1 MYSLSAL
8 LLLTPAVLAAQAPQF
23 VPPSEGPLVASTNY
37 VGSSNGS
44 LAKPTVVSGK
54 SFDRFIQIWIENT
67 DFESA
72 NSTAAFSD
80 LASQGV
86 LLDQYYALTHPSEP
100 NYMAAAG
107 GDFWGCADDALY
119 HIPSN
124 ISTIVDL
131 LEAKNVSWAS
141 YQENLPTDGFEGFN
155 FSSVNYLNTSAPAYT
170 YYVRKHDPTIFYDSV
185 TSVPSRLARHRNF
198 NDFAADVNASALPQ
212 WMFVTP
218 NMVNDGHDTT
228 IDFAGQWI
236 DYWLV
241 PLLNDTNFNDNRTLI
256 LLTFDESETYTA
268 NNRIFTLLLGGAV
281 PESARGTVDST
292 YYTHYSSL
300 STVEANWGLGS
311 LGRGDTNKTLSNVY
325 SFVANA
331 TGYKNLDVSLA
342 DLPLTNITGTV
353 PGPLNVQYYV
363 PFTAPNTSAV
373 GAGGGSVFVA
383 SNLDTNFTAASAP
396 APVNLTAQGETVPWA
411 GPRPGSSATTS
422 NSSNGPG
429 NGAAGAREGIVG
441 ATVLS
446 ALLASVAAL
455 LLA

>member
-1 MYSLSAL
+1 MHTLSSL
-8 LLLTPAVLAAQAPQF
+8 LLLIPAVLAAQAPQF

-37 VGSSNGS
+37 VGANNGS
-44 LAKPTVVSGK
+44 LAKSTVVAGK

-80 LASQGV
+80 LAKQGIF
-86 LLDQYYALTHPSEP
+86 LDQYYALTHPSEP

-107 GDFWGCADDALY
+107 GDFWGCGDDNFY
-119 HIPSN
+119 HLPPN
-124 ISTIVDL
+124 VSTIVDL
-131 LEAKNVSWAS
+131 LEAKNISWAS
-141 YQENLPTDGFEGFN
+141 YQENLPSDGFEGFN
-155 FSSVNYLNTSAPAYT
+155 FTSVNYLNTSAPAYT
-170 YYVRKHDPTIFYDSV
+170 YYVRKHNPTIFYDSV
-185 TSVPSRLARHRNF
+185 ASVPSRLARHRNF
-198 NDFAADVNASALPQ
+198 NDFAADVNASAVPQ
-212 WMFVTP
+212 WLFVTP

-228 IDFAGQWI
+228 IDFAGQWV
-236 DYWLV
+236 DYWLA

-256 LLTFDESETYTA
+256 LLTFDETETYTV
-268 NNRIFTLLLGGAV
+268 NNRIFALLLGGAV

-331 TGYKNLDVSLA
+331 TGYTNLDIALA
-342 DLPLTNITGTV
+342 DIPLTNTTGII

-363 PFTAPNTSAV
+363 PITAPNTSAV
-373 GAGGGSVFVA
+373 GAGGGPVFVA
-383 SNLDTNFTAASAP
+383 SGLDTSFTVAKAP
-396 APVNLTAQGETVPWA
+396 APVNLTAQGKTVPWL
-411 GPRPGSSATTS
+411 GPRVAAAAS
-422 NSSNGPG
+422 NSSSGSG
-429 NGAAGAREGIVG
+429 NGATGAREGMVG
-441 ATVLS
+441 ATVLG
-446 ALLASVAAL
+446 ALLAGLVTL